1 MNSSVLPRIYYG
13 WWIVLACGLIAVVG
27 WSLGVFGMGV
37 YIHALSEQRGF
48 SIGLVSTA
56 VTLSYLVNA
65 ACLIWVGSAT
75 AELGPK
81 PVIAGGTAMLAIAV
95 AGLGFCNEVWHLF
108 AVFAA
113 MGIGRA
119 CLSATAISTTLA
131 PWFERHQGR
140 AVSMA
145 LLGAS
150 VGGMI
155 GTPLLLG
162 GIALFGLKAAFILA
176 GVVSTVVLVPV
187 VLLVLKRNPQE
198 LGLLPDGDD
207 AQAASAPAEARWS
220 RRGAMATRQFH
231 SQLLA
236 FALAMLVQIG
246 FLSHHVPL
254 VAPTLGDAGA
264 SAAVSLAALTAFI
277 GRVLLARFADKMD
290 LRAIT
295 AGVMIFAMI
304 SLAYMSVATTAAS
317 LLASSAMYGLT
328 IGNLTTLAPLI
339 ARREFGA
346 VSFGAVYGVISA
358 ATAFATAFGPA
369 FYGVLR
375 DAFGSYGAPLTVA
388 AVFNLVSAGVILWG
402 GRKPL
407 PLPG

>member
-1 MNSSVLPRIYYG
+1 MSSFRRPRIFYG
-13 WWIVLACGLIAVVG
+13 WWVVLACGVVAVIG
-27 WSLGVFGMGV
+27 WSLSVFGMGV
-37 YIHALSEQRGF
+37 YIHALSQQRGF

-65 ACLIWVGSAT
+65 SCLIGVGTVT

-81 PVIAGGTAMLAIAV
+81 PVIAFGTVVLAISV
-95 AGLGFCNEVWHLF
+95 AGLGFCHERWQLF
-108 AVFAA
+108 AFFAA

-119 CLSATAISTTLA
+119 CLSSTSISTTLA
-131 PWFERHQGR
+131 PWFERYQGR

-162 GIALFGLKAAFILA
+162 GIALFGLEAALVVAGLISTLIL
-176 GVVSTVVLVPV
+176 LPV
-187 VLLVLKRNPQE
+187 VFLVLKRNPQE
-198 LGLLPDGDD
+198 LGLLPDGLP
-207 AQAASAPAEARWS
+207 QAASAPVEARWS
-220 RRGAMATRQFH
+220 RKGAMATRQFH
-231 SQLLA
+231 SQLVA

-254 VAPTLGDAGA
+254 VAPILGDAGA
-264 SAAVSLAALTAFI
+264 SMAVSLAALTAFI
-277 GRVLLARFADKMD
+277 GRILLARFADKMD
-290 LRAIT
+290 LRLIT
-295 AGVMIFAMI
+295 AGVMLFAMV
-304 SLAYMSVATTAAS
+304 SLAYMSVATTAFS

-328 IGNLTTLAPLI
+328 IGNLTTLSPLI

-346 VSFGAVYGVISA
+346 VSFGSIYGLISA
-358 ATAFATAFGPA
+358 AIAFATAFGPA
-369 FYGVLR
+369 IYGVLR
-375 DAFGSYGAPLTVA
+375 DMFGSYGPPLAVA
-388 AVFNLVSAGVILWG
+388 AIINLIAAAIIFWG

-407 PLPG
+407 PTPE